1 LFITDSR
8 LEAIDGFFEDDLYEM
23 QNWDDE
29 QYQAIVAY
37 TNYLNDNAVQG
48 CQIITFPPKH

>member
-1 LFITDSR
+1 MKKKDLFITDSR

-29 QYQAIVAY
+29 QFQAISAY
-37 TNYLNDNAVQG
+37 LNYLNER
-48 CQIITFPPKH
+48 T